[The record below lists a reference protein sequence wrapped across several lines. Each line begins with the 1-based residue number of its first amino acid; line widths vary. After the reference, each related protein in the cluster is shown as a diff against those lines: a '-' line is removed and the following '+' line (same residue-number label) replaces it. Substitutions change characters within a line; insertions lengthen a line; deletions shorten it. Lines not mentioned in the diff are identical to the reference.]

1 MTPPEA
7 STGLAYVVTW
17 ALANATALGSVYK
30 WFTRPLEEKIA
41 SVARLLEDKLATL
54 RTDLDKLDKRV
65 EKVDGYVNPRASM
78 VEHLPTV
85 GELVRRLEE
94 LEEWRRDMDEFR
106 ASVVTDEEFRAY
118 TVLVASKIESVL
130 GKLGWITGRLGG
142 KVE

>member
-1 MTPPEA
+1 MEA
-7 STGLAYVVTW
+7 SGGLLYVATW
-17 ALANATALGSVYK
+17 LSANGTSLFAVYRWLTAPIEAKIVALDK
-30 WFTRPLEEKIA
+30 KLEEK
-41 SVARLLEDKLATL
+41 VAA
-54 RTDLDKLDKRV
+54 LDKRV

-94 LEEWRRDMDEFR
+94 LEQWRRDFDEFR

-118 TVLVASKIESVL
+118 TTLASGKLEKLVET
-130 GKLGWITGRLGG
+130 LGWIKGRLGG